1 MTLRITPWT
10 AGWIDPDPLFVGAGG
25 MTPQGDSDDETA
37 GCDGIEGALEGAVD
51 DREEDESGG
60 AVREGDDVADGVTA
74 PTAAEQVVAR
84 DRAGEDVVW
93 EGALGEDA
101 DAGVWEAVARDG

>member
-1 MTLRITPWT
+1 M
-10 AGWIDPDPLFVGAGG
+10 FVGAGG
-25 MTPQGDSDDETA
+25 MTPHGDSDDETA
-37 GCDGIEGALEGAVD
+37 GCDGIKEDRGALGGAVD
-51 DREEDESGG
+51 DKEEDESGG

-74 PTAAEQVVAR
+74 PTAAEEVVAH

-101 DAGVWEAVARDG
+101 DAGVTGTLVGEAVARDR